1 MNKTPLHRIHALR
14 QMTVGE
20 LRQEWERLHGEP
32 TQSRNKDH
40 LFRRLAWRIQELA
53 NGGLSGDARA
63 RIDELAPTRLQR
75 TRTSQ
80 GATPGGTASPQPKPI
95 KIRDINMPI
104 AGTVLTRIYKGTEI
118 RVVTLDDGFEYD
130 GRVYGSLTAVAKAV
144 TGQHWNGK
152 LFFGLTKRKR

>member
-1 MNKTPLHRIHALR
+1 MRSQIYP
-14 QMTVGE
+14 
-20 LRQEWERLHGEP
+20 
-32 TQSRNKDH
+32 
-40 LFRRLAWRIQELA
+40 
-53 NGGLSGDARA
+53 RA
-63 RIDELAPTRLQR
+63 RTPQSVTAA
-75 TRTSQ
+75 
-80 GATPGGTASPQPKPI
+80 ATPTPQPKPT

-104 AGTVLTRIYKGTEI
+104 AGTVLTRVYKGHEI